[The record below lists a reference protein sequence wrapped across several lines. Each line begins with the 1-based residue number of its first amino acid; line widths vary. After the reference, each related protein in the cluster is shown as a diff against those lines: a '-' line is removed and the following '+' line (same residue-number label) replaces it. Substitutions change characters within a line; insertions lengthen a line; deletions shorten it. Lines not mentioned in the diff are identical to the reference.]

1 MHPDVG
7 WEENEGGRAS
17 MVIQWV
23 LASQEKE
30 PISRGIRRGSWE
42 TCLVTQWLRLMLP
55 RQGTPVQSLTKELDS
70 MCYNGDLDITK
81 TQHILIDIF
90 KKGGVGVVLGSHGG
104 SRGILAII
112 SPIS

>member
-1 MHPDVG
+1 
-7 WEENEGGRAS
+7 
-17 MVIQWV
+17 
-23 LASQEKE
+23 
-30 PISRGIRRGSWE
+30 
-42 TCLVTQWLRLMLP
+42 
-55 RQGTPVQSLTKELDS
+55 

-81 TQHILIDIF
+81 TQHSLIDIF